1 MEGKWY
7 YTKLEIVY
15 KNKNNIIFENKG
27 DGYIVNVAN
36 VDRFEVGA
44 KCKIFLYEYNTE
56 FYKNIYGFKDFKERL
71 LFTDL
76 ITIDKIGPRVAM
88 IILEKGWELV
98 ANYIINDSWRELS
111 KINFVSEKT
120 AKFICVELKNK
131 WTKLIDNNAKKDS
144 KDLNNIS
151 ELSST
156 LSTLGFKKNQ
166 IDFAIKNV
174 KEQKDLDKMIE
185 ESISLIANKDA
196 TYRT

>member
-1 MEGKWY
+1 M
-7 YTKLEIVY
+7 
-15 KNKNNIIFENKG
+15 
-27 DGYIVNVAN
+27 
-36 VDRFEVGA
+36 
-44 KCKIFLYEYNTE
+44 
-56 FYKNIYGFKDFKERL
+56 
-71 LFTDL
+71 
-76 ITIDKIGPRVAM
+76 RVAM

-98 ANYIINDSWRELS
+98 ANYIINDNWRELS

-185 ESISLIANKDA
+185 ESISLIANNKDA

>member
-1 MEGKWY
+1 M
-7 YTKLEIVY
+7 
-15 KNKNNIIFENKG
+15 
-27 DGYIVNVAN
+27 
-36 VDRFEVGA
+36 
-44 KCKIFLYEYNTE
+44 
-56 FYKNIYGFKDFKERL
+56 
-71 LFTDL
+71 
-76 ITIDKIGPRVAM
+76 
-88 IILEKGWELV
+88 
-98 ANYIINDSWRELS
+98 
-111 KINFVSEKT
+111 
-120 AKFICVELKNK
+120 ELKNK

-185 ESISLIANKDA
+185 ESISLIANNKDA